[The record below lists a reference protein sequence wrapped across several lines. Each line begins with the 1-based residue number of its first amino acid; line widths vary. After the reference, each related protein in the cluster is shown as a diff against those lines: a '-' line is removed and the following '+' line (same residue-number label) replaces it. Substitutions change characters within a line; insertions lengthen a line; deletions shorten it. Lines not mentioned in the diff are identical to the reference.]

1 MSDKDL
7 FKIAFGQKFE
17 YYSFEDKTKIGK
29 GGFGSVYKAYSKD
42 IKQTVTLKTL
52 DYEYEH
58 SVENFIREVKYT
70 TK

>member
-17 YYSFEDKTKIGK
+17 YDSFEDMTKIGK

-42 IKQTVTLKTL
+42 IKQTVALKTL
-52 DYEYEH
+52 DYEYEY
-58 SVENFIREVKYT
+58 SFDIFIRE
-70 TK
+70 